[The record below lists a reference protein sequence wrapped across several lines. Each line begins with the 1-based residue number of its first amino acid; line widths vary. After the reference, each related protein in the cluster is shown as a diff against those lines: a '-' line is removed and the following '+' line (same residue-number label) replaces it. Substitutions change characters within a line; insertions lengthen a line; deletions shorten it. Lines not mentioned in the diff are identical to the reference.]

1 MTQWE
6 YDTILMALD
15 GGVPALADK
24 LGLALQNL
32 VNERNKFAEDNE
44 KLKKEVESLKADKCC
59 CGEADCSCE
68 KAEAQDEEKVVKK
81 AVSKKVN

>member
-24 LGLALQNL
+24 LGAALQNL
-32 VNERNKFAEDNE
+32 VNERNQLAKENE
-44 KLKKEVESLKADKCC
+44 ELKAAKC
-59 CGEADCSCE
+59 DCSCE
-68 KAEAQDEEKVVKK
+68 KTQSEAAEEAEKAVKK
-81 AVSKKVN
+81 PIAKKVN